1 MPDGMGGGGEGAG
14 GGSQGMGGLDGG
26 NNGRGGYSGF
36 GGVGTDPGVTGTNP
50 QTTNYSGIGSTVGG
64 VLGGFFGPV
73 GSIVGRLAGSL
84 FSGTSSDI
92 SGNQTQFNMG
102 GDMATTGSGGGW
114 GQDISSALNIA
125 GGINALTSG
134 GGGGSS
140 TPGDPF
146 SQYRAGLAAQYAGAL
161 QPGGATNIEAM
172 PGFTQFQTGVMQPAM
187 QASQRSAAG
196 AGQLYSGGESAALQK
211 IGQQGYSGFM
221 NDYLNRL
228 STGSGASANP
238 LGGADLAARLQ
249 AQQQQA
255 VMQGIGA
262 FGQGISGISN
272 LFGGKSNYSDYS
284 DSSVQAASQQ
294 MPSLIPTQQA
304 LDPLLWG
311 EG

>member
-1 MPDGMGGGGEGAG
+1 MGD
-14 GGSQGMGGLDGG
+14 ST
-26 NNGRGGYSGF
+26 SGF
-36 GGVGTDPGVTGTNP
+36 
-50 QTTNYSGIGSTVGG
+50 
-64 VLGGFFGPV
+64 
-73 GSIVGRLAGSL
+73 
-84 FSGTSSDI
+84 
-92 SGNQTQFNMG
+92 
-102 GDMATTGSGGGW
+102 SGGGW

-140 TPGDPF
+140 TSGDPF
-146 SQYRAGLAAQYAGAL
+146 GQYRAGLAAQYAGAL

-272 LFGGKSNYSDYS
+272 LFGGGSNYSNYS

>member
-1 MPDGMGGGGEGAG
+1 MPDGSGGGGEGAG
-14 GGSQGMGGLDGG
+14 GGSQGMGGGQIGANAGSPAAPAAPTFSPQEIALTRLAALVPGFGAIAGIASLGMSAINAFGSGSSSGTTGG
-26 NNGRGGYSGF
+26 GMGDSTSGF
-36 GGVGTDPGVTGTNP
+36 GGD
-50 QTTNYSGIGSTVGG
+50 
-64 VLGGFFGPV
+64 
-73 GSIVGRLAGSL
+73 
-84 FSGTSSDI
+84 
-92 SGNQTQFNMG
+92 
-102 GDMATTGSGGGW
+102 GW
-114 GQDISSALNIA
+114 GQGISSALNIA

-140 TPGDPF
+140 TSGDPF
-146 SQYRAGLAAQYAGAL
+146 GQYRAGLAAQYAGAL

-249 AQQQQA
+249 AQQQQS

-262 FGQGISGISN
+262 VGQGISGISN
-272 LFGGKSNYSDYS
+272 LFGGGSNYSNYS

>member
-1 MPDGMGGGGEGAG
+1 MGFAGTGSGLAGSGVGAATTGMGGGQMNANAG
-14 GGSQGMGGLDGG
+14 SPAASTFSPQAITLAKLAGLVPGFKAIAGIAGLGMSAVNAFGSGSSSGTTGGDMGDST
-26 NNGRGGYSGF
+26 SGF
-36 GGVGTDPGVTGTNP
+36 GG
-50 QTTNYSGIGSTVGG
+50 
-64 VLGGFFGPV
+64 
-73 GSIVGRLAGSL
+73 
-84 FSGTSSDI
+84 
-92 SGNQTQFNMG
+92 
-102 GDMATTGSGGGW
+102 GGG
-114 GQDISSALNIA
+114 GDISSALSIA

-146 SQYRAGLAAQYAGAL
+146 GQYRAGLAAQYAGAL

-187 QASQRSAAG
+187 QASQRTAAG

-262 FGQGISGISN
+262 VGQGISGISN
-272 LFGGKSNYSDYS
+272 LFGGGSNYSNYS

-294 MPSLIPTQQA
+294 MPSLIPTKDA
-304 LDPLLWG
+304 LNPLLWG